1 MKKID
6 IFLLGGLL
14 VFILGI
20 IFNSILL
27 FLIGFGTFII
37 SLSIIF
43 HLFDTPNTDNGDSD
57 SDSDSE

>member
-27 FLIGFGTFII
+27 FLIGLGTFII
-37 SLSIIF
+37 SLSIVF
-43 HLFDTPNTDNGDSD
+43 HLFDTPDTDNGDSD